1 MKPIFLLFVLI
12 AVLNES
18 NGEIFTSL
26 QEMTRLVE
34 TQAVLAAYLG
44 EAELNQTSAKINT
57 KYFSLVLTSNYF

>member
-1 MKPIFLLFVLI
+1 MKPIFLLFMLI

-34 TQAVLAAYLG
+34 TQAVLTAYLG

-57 KYFSLVLTSNYF
+57 K

>member
-1 MKPIFLLFVLI
+1 MKPIFLLFMLI

-34 TQAVLAAYLG
+34 TQAVLTAYLG

-57 KYFSLVLTSNYF
+57 KYLVQFKL